1 MVNFSRTKPDYDGPN
16 FEHYEVDVLTDDIPK
31 IEGVSKII
39 YCPGSINLKPINS
52 LKEEDFLDDFKI
64 NVLGAVRVIKA
75 YARDLK
81 RAENAA
87 IVLFSTVA
95 VKQGMPFHSSVA
107 VAKAGV
113 EGLAKSLAAEL
124 APTVRVNCIAP
135 SMTDTPLASGILK
148 NEKAIDN
155 IKQRHPLKMIMEA
168 SDIANM
174 AAFLISDQAKAITG
188 QVIGIDAGMSTL
200 KL

>member
-1 MVNFSRTKPDYDGPN
+1 
-16 FEHYEVDVLTDDIPK
+16 
-31 IEGVSKII
+31 
-39 YCPGSINLKPINS
+39 
-52 LKEEDFLDDFKI
+52 
-64 NVLGAVRVIKA
+64 
-75 YARDLK
+75 
-81 RAENAA
+81 
-87 IVLFSTVA
+87 
-95 VKQGMPFHSSVA
+95 
-107 VAKAGV
+107 
-113 EGLAKSLAAEL
+113 
-124 APTVRVNCIAP
+124 
-135 SMTDTPLASGILK
+135 MTDTPLASGILK